1 MEFTVLEMVAVLGA
15 IGFGI
20 GIVYFVRLTKQVRK
34 TAAELEQTLRRV
46 TELTPAAQRLLANGE
61 SELEELRRLT
71 QQTSQVAGHVNA
83 ITGEASAATLQLL
96 RGLEHNVLDRVS
108 AVAAGARAGFA
119 ALRHGNGRDDY
130 AYDSSRAAEDYHDT
144 TAYEEERMEGRE

>member
-1 MEFTVLEMVAVLGA
+1 MQFTVLELVAVLVA
-15 IGFGI
+15 IGFAI

-46 TELTPAAQRLLANGE
+46 AELTPAAQRLLANGE

-71 QQTSQVAGHVNA
+71 QQTSLVASHVNA
-83 ITGEASAATLQLL
+83 ITGEASAATLQLI

-108 AVAAGARAGFA
+108 AIAAGARAGFA
-119 ALRHGNGRDDY
+119 ALHHGNGRYED
-130 AYDSSRAAEDYHDT
+130 DSSHAAEDYYDT

>member
-1 MEFTVLEMVAVLGA
+1 MQFTVLEMVAVLVA
-15 IGFGI
+15 IGFAI

-34 TAAELEQTLRRV
+34 TATELEQTLRRV
-46 TELTPAAQRLLANGE
+46 AELTPAAQRLLANGE

-71 QQTSQVAGHVNA
+71 QQTSQVASHVNA
-83 ITGEASAATLQLL
+83 ITGEASAATLQLI
-96 RGLEHNVLDRVS
+96 RGIEHNFLDRVS

-119 ALRHGNGRDDY
+119 VLRHGNGRYYDD
-130 AYDSSRAAEDYHDT
+130 DSSHAAEDYYDN

>member
-1 MEFTVLEMVAVLGA
+1 MQFTVLEMVAVLVA
-15 IGFGI
+15 IGFVI

-71 QQTSQVAGHVNA
+71 QHTSQVAGHVNA

-108 AVAAGARAGFA
+108 AVGAGARAGFA
-119 ALRHGNGRDDY
+119 ALRNGRD
-130 AYDSSRAAEDYHDT
+130 AYDSSHAAEDYYDT